1 MKKIIVSSILAAT
14 ACLSMVG
21 QANAAPNY
29 SQHHASQVQH
39 QKHGNKADS
48 KADSKH
54 KVVKNKAKD
63 SHYRSKAAAAKYKVK
78 GKYQGKNTHEHRS

>member
-48 KADSKH
+48 KH

-63 SHYRSKAAAAKYKVK
+63 SHDRSKAAVAKYKVK

>member
-21 QANAAPNY
+21 QANAAPDY
-29 SQHHASQVQH
+29 SKSHAAQVQH
-39 QKHGNKADS
+39 QKHDAKA
-48 KADSKH
+48 KVGSKH

-63 SHYRSKAAAAKYKVK
+63 SHDRSKAAAAKYKVK
-78 GKYQGKNTHEHRS
+78 GKYQGKHIEGHRG

>member
-39 QKHGNKADS
+39 QKLGN

-63 SHYRSKAAAAKYKVK
+63 SHDRSKAAAAKYKVK

>member
-39 QKHGNKADS
+39 QKNGN

-63 SHYRSKAAAAKYKVK
+63 SHDRLKAAAAKYKVK
-78 GKYQGKNTHEHRS
+78 GKYQGKHIEGHRG

>member
-14 ACLSMVG
+14 ACLSMVS

-48 KADSKH
+48 KH

-63 SHYRSKAAAAKYKVK
+63 SHDKLKTAAAKYKVK

>member
-14 ACLSMVG
+14 ACLSMVS

-48 KADSKH
+48 KH

-63 SHYRSKAAAAKYKVK
+63 SHDRSKAAAAKYKVK